1 MHVFNLKNKTA
12 IVAGGSGLIGLAI
25 VKALEDANAKVINY
39 DLMPN
44 SFGSVDIL
52 NCVRLKQLIIND
64 NPDIFINATYPKN
77 TFDHINAY
85 MKTTPIVAEHM
96 VWNKGGSIVLLSSIY
111 GLVGCDP
118 RLYEDTEVLQ
128 PLFEYHFVKG
138 GINALVKGIA
148 TVYGPMGV
156 RCNAVSPGGV
166 FTHQDPKF
174 VERYIEHVPLRRMAS
189 PEDVAG
195 AVVFLASDA
204 ANYITGENIFVGGGM
219 TAYGWL

>member
-1 MHVFNLKNKTA
+1 MFSLKNKTA
-12 IVAGGSGLIGLAI
+12 IVAGGSGLIGSAI
-25 VKALEDANAKVINY
+25 VKALKAQDADVFVMDTHFEADINVELK
-39 DLMPN
+39 DETELRT
-44 SFGSVDIL
+44 IL
-52 NCVRLKQLIIND
+52 DKHNL
-64 NPDIFINATYPKN
+64 DIFINTTYPKN
-77 TFDHINAY
+77 TFDHIVAY
-85 MKTTPIVAEHM
+85 LKTTPIVAEHM
-96 VWNKGGSIVLLSSIY
+96 AHKGGGSIILLSSIY

-118 RLYEDTEVLQ
+118 RLYAGTEVLQ

-148 TVYGPMGV
+148 TVYGPVMV

-166 FTHQDPKF
+166 FNGQDEKF
-174 VERYIEHVPLRRMAS
+174 IERYIEHVPLRRMAS

-204 ANYITGENIFVGGGM
+204 ASYITGENIFVGGGM

>member
-1 MHVFNLKNKTA
+1 MFSLKNKTA
-12 IVAGGSGLIGLAI
+12 IVAGGSGLIGSAI
-25 VKALEDANAKVINY
+25 VKALKAQDADVFVMDTHFEADINVELK
-39 DLMPN
+39 DETELRT
-44 SFGSVDIL
+44 IL
-52 NCVRLKQLIIND
+52 DKH
-64 NPDIFINATYPKN
+64 NPDIFINTTYPKN
-77 TFDHINAY
+77 TFDHIVAY
-85 MKTTPIVAEHM
+85 LKTTPIVAEHM
-96 VWNKGGSIVLLSSIY
+96 AHKGGGSIILLSSIY

-118 RLYEDTEVLQ
+118 RLYAGTEVLQ

-148 TVYGPMGV
+148 TVYGPVMV

-166 FTHQDPKF
+166 FNGQDEKF
-174 VERYIEHVPLRRMAS
+174 IERYIEHVPLRRMAS

-204 ANYITGENIFVGGGM
+204 ASYITGENIFVGGGM